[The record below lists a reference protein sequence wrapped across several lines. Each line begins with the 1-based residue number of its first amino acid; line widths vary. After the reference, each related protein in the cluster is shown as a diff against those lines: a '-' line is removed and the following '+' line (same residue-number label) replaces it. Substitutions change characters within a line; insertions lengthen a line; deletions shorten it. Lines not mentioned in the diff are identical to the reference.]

1 MVRIPSTPS
10 TIFHDL
16 IDLHDLSLNCEN
28 KQKNLNFKKLAK
40 FGHFYINLPA
50 FQEQTYIAN
59 VQCFFKKWA
68 NPGLFFVYFRLF
80 KQTLQFF
87 TTNKCEKCPS
97 SIWCRD
103 SNPQP
108 SEYES
113 PPITTRPGLPPFE
126 RAKFIR
132 FAAKRNHLKKCQESF
147 WWDNGALVR
156 RIVSPRLCTVIFFIS
171 LLKTDRAWINLKCQE
186 RDGRE
191 RKKTRF

>member
-80 KQTLQFF
+80 KQTLQFLQQI
-87 TTNKCEKCPS
+87 NVKNVHPVYS
-97 SIWCRD
+97 A
-103 SNPQP
+103 
-108 SEYES
+108 
-113 PPITTRPGLPPFE
+113 G
-126 RAKFIR
+126 IR
-132 FAAKRNHLKKCQESF
+132 TLNLQ
-147 WWDNGALVR
+147 NM
-156 RIVSPRLCTVIFFIS
+156 S
-171 LLKTDRAWINLKCQE
+171 LHP
-186 RDGRE
+186 
-191 RKKTRF
+191 

>member
-1 MVRIPSTPS
+1 MHS
-10 TIFHDL
+10 DW
-16 IDLHDLSLNCEN
+16 LNEV
-28 KQKNLNFKKLAK
+28 KLAYYDFIFCFLAYFK
-40 FGHFYINLPA
+40 NNWPTRPLFHLFSSI
-50 FQEQTYIAN
+50 QTNIYSIS
-59 VQCFFKKWA
+59 
-68 NPGLFFVYFRLF
+68 
-80 KQTLQFF
+80 

-113 PPITTRPGLPPFE
+113 PPLTTRPGHPPFE